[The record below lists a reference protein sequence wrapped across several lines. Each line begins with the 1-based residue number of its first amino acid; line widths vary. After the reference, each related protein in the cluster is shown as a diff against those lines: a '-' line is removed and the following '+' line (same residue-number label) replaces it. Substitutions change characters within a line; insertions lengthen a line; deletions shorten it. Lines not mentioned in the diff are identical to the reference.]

1 MPILSGV
8 KARIHEVRERR
19 PFVDHVVRMV
29 EHYGNV
35 NGSALAAAVT
45 YFAFLSFFPI
55 LALAFA
61 IFGQV
66 TKVYENAQDTLLDA
80 ANSVLPNLIGGD
92 NGISLETL
100 QGAAPGIFSVGIL
113 LALYSGLGWLSGMR
127 QALIAVFEEPERDQP
142 SFVKGKIRDVLALL
156 ALGSVL
162 VFSVAVSGV
171 ATKVLTPILD
181 ALHLGTLGAVL
192 LVVLAIAVGMA
203 ANTVLFFAFFRLLA
217 APEVPTRSL
226 WSGALLGAVA
236 FEVLKQ
242 VSTLLLKSTANSD
255 AFQAFGI
262 ALILLV
268 WINYFSRVVVY
279 AAVLG
284 AHLARGPRRPRG
296 PHRGRADRRGSE
308 DRPRRGSGRRTRDVV
323 PRSRVALLP
332 EDRLRR
338 RRRRDARGGRGRA
351 PPPLTRPSRGRP
363 PRERW

>member
-1 MPILSGV
+1 MALLSGV

-19 PFVDHVVRMV
+19 PLVDHVVRMV
-29 EHYGNV
+29 EHYGDV
-35 NGSALAAAVT
+35 NGNALAAAVT

-61 IFGQV
+61 VFGQV
-66 TKVYENAQDTLLDA
+66 TKVYANAQDTLLDA
-80 ANSVLPNLIGGD
+80 ANSVLPNLIGGE

-127 QALIAVFEEPERDQP
+127 QALVAVFEEPERDQP

-181 ALHLGTLGAVL
+181 ALHLGTVGAVL

-203 ANTVLFFAFFRLLA
+203 ANTVLFFAFFKLLA
-217 APEVPTRSL
+217 TPDVPTRSL

-242 VSTLLLKSTANSD
+242 VSTLLLKSTADSD

-268 WINYFSRVVVY
+268 WINYFSRVVVF
-279 AAVLG
+279 AAAW
-284 AHLARGPRRPRG
+284 AHTSPEARAAREARTVAEQTVEGPRIDL
-296 PHRGRADRRGSE
+296 AAAA
-308 DRPRRGSGRRTRDVV
+308 DVV
-323 PRSRVALLP
+323 PASSSPGVAPSSSPRTAFAAGAAAMLGVVAVV
-332 EDRLRR
+332 RR
-338 RRRRDARGGRGRA
+338 RR
-351 PPPLTRPSRGRP
+351 
-363 PRERW
+363 